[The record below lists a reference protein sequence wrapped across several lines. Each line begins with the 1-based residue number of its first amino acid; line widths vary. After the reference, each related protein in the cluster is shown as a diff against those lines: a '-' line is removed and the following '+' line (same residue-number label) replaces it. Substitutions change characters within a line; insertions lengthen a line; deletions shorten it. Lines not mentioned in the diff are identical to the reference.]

1 MKLVCML
8 EVMINR
14 TSVLG
19 TNCSPEVLVYQD
31 FFVIK
36 VRD

>member
-14 TSVLG
+14 TSVLD
-19 TNCSPEVLVYQD
+19 TNCSPEAFIRI

-36 VRD
+36 VMD